1 MATVQKSTKLNFY
14 KFVQVKEPSSTGSGV
29 QQKDSNIAVAKS
41 INTNTVALNSIGS
54 VLNGIVGIAA
64 DLKKIAIMQLD
75 SRKKPTFQ
83 PTYNK
88 PQKVK
93 MGGGVVSKVL
103 SATGGF
109 LEGIL
114 KMLGGLFKMAVVI
127 PALQWLSDP
136 KNQEKVKQIL
146 DVIVAVTK
154 FIFDW
159 AKFGITNT
167 IDGLYNLLRDDASW
181 WDRLVGFGQALAGI
195 GAIVLGLRYLKNPTK
210 IITDIVS
217 GVRALVRFVTKNRGG
232 GGGGLPNSRNNK
244 NKNRRRRNFNPFSRR
259 RRSLGG
265 PVPERSQG
273 GWIRGP
279 QSGYKV
285 SLDGGRSTSFIGH
298 GTEYVARKSNGGAF
312 VIPFNTPGTK
322 TNPHLTQKRIGEAK
336 RQGYQL
342 PGFANGGPFLDNLRK
357 RDGTKGNPDH
367 KKIYLHWSAGAR
379 NNTALNGDLGYQA
392 YIKTNGVHMHGK
404 YGETPPYH
412 TYMKN
417 GANAAG
423 IGIAGGAGIT
433 RERQAAW
440 TSPNAPTP
448 GQYQLMA
455 KEAAGLATLWGWKP
469 SDITN
474 KRVRTHSEEYKDNK
488 AAYAGHFRWD
498 LEKLYGQDPLG
509 SGPNK
514 IRKMI
519 KSEMGKLGGQTG
531 TGTTAEHDDRQMPQ
545 GAMRTFTGI
554 ADALTFN
561 QFDFD
566 QRGNGSTAPAPPTT
580 ASPTVE
586 RTGSR
591 GSPFWTLAAVA
602 GMEDSDPQGWADVA
616 QSVYNR
622 AASGVYGSRDI
633 RSLLLRN
640 GQYEP
645 TWKFPRAGRKNIPN
659 QEWHNITDAESAAKA
674 MGRSPQYVKN
684 VAKALENKTLQAE
697 AAKFVG
703 GRTDFM
709 GGNEKPRF
717 DKGDVRRKN
726 HMPNNFF
733 GWFVGPGA
741 IAYGKR
747 NPGAAGIPDMT
758 GIVTGSAP
766 GGSSGGGAIIGSGGT
781 GAERRPMFGGI
792 SINDL
797 LGGRSQEVPNMQ
809 RPDTQSKEQR
819 EKEKAL
825 TQITKDRNAARQ
837 QINEK
842 TRQIVQT
849 ALEAVGVSNQENQQ
863 LVATAA
869 QSIQQLMSRS
879 SQTPAPQFI
888 PQGGTGGG
896 GGGGFISGSG
906 LGRALGGNTGALIG
920 GTAAAILN
928 SFNNPL
934 KGIFF

>member
-1 MATVQKSTKLNFY
+1 MATISKSSKINFY
-14 KFVQVKEPSSTGSGV
+14 KFVPIKGASSSAGLGKQDIALVKTINANTTAINNLGATVNSLAKVVKDLKSV
-29 QQKDSNIAVAKS
+29 ALLNLKDS
-41 INTNTVALNSIGS
+41 
-54 VLNGIVGIAA
+54 
-64 DLKKIAIMQLD
+64 
-75 SRKKPTFQ
+75 KPRSNFTANY
-83 PTYNK
+83 T
-88 PQKVK
+88 
-93 MGGGVVSKVL
+93 
-103 SATGGF
+103 
-109 LEGIL
+109 
-114 KMLGGLFKMAVVI
+114 
-127 PALQWLSDP
+127 
-136 KNQEKVKQIL
+136 
-146 DVIVAVTK
+146 
-154 FIFDW
+154 
-159 AKFGITNT
+159 
-167 IDGLYNLLRDDASW
+167 R
-181 WDRLVGFGQALAGI
+181 
-195 GAIVLGLRYLKNPTK
+195 PTK
-210 IITDIVS
+210 PIKSTL
-217 GVRALVRFVTKNRGG
+217 AGG
-232 GGGGLPNSRNNK
+232 GGGGLEAPGFLESLFNLFGSIFKAAVAIPALKWIADEKNQKKVKDVITFLSKVVKFIGGIATFAVTNTVDGLYALFSDETSPWEKFEGAIKGLVGVGTALLAIRWLSNPTKIISDFAGALRFFNNNLQRARK
-244 NKNRRRRNFNPFSRR
+244 KARGFSLPSFRRRRKDY
-259 RRSLGG
+259 GG
-265 PVPERSQG
+265 SVPQRSQG

-758 GIVTGSAP
+758 GVVTGSAP